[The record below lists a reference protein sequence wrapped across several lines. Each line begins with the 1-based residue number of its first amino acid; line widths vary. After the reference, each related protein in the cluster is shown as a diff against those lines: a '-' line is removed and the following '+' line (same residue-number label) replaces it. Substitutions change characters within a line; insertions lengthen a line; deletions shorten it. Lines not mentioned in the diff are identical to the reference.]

1 MHRKNP
7 VHFMESPMPKPD
19 TKLTRWRVVSDCR
32 KRRSRPGRAVISGT
46 NPAGEARANW
56 KRLMKLSIIAA
67 LIMVVTT
74 CADAQRAITF
84 EQMSQMAR
92 LMTGIQIEA
101 DNLNLMFEDLARDS
115 VAISDPGIWDIY
127 KSRLAKDT
135 THVSAVCLK
144 HLSCKGAFEVFR
156 CRDDRTNDAPEYIIA
171 LGYNGSVFPLEGF
184 GKEYFERLVKSQIT
198 PIESPA
204 KARQVAE
211 FYLETVLFTNLRRT
225 ILSENDIK
233 ALALKLPSPIQS
245 KVIANQMS
253 FRVILVT
260 KTESPISIESPEF
273 YLHSF
278 EIAPDGK
285 IAYRG
290 ESVGLPRR

>member
-1 MHRKNP
+1 
-7 VHFMESPMPKPD
+7 
-19 TKLTRWRVVSDCR
+19 
-32 KRRSRPGRAVISGT
+32 
-46 NPAGEARANW
+46 
-56 KRLMKLSIIAA
+56 MKLSIIAA
-67 LIMVVTT
+67 LIGVVTT
-74 CADAQRAITF
+74 CADAQKAITF

-92 LMTGIQIEA
+92 LMTRIQIEA

-115 VAISDPGIWDIY
+115 VAISNPAIWDVY

-135 THVSAVCLK
+135 THISAVCLK

-156 CRDDRTNDAPEYIIA
+156 CSDDLTNDAPEYIIA

-184 GKEYFERLVKSQIT
+184 GKEYFEQLVKSQIS
-198 PIESPA
+198 PIQSPV

-225 ILSENDIK
+225 ILSESDIK
-233 ALALKLPSPIQS
+233 ALALRLPSPVHS
-245 KVIANQMS
+245 RVIANPMNY
-253 FRVILVT
+253 RVIFVT
-260 KTESPISIESPEF
+260 KTESLLSIGSPEF
-273 YLHSF
+273 NLHSF

-290 ESVGLPRR
+290 ESVELPRR